1 MIMDK
6 RLENY
11 VDVPQRIKLF
21 YEKYPEGSLQMDPN
35 LKFQQVGDQL
45 IVIGRGYA
53 FRSPDDTR
61 PGVGTAQEYL
71 PGKTNFTRGSE
82 IQNLETSCWGRAIG
96 ALGIG
101 IEKSVATREEV
112 EFAIERNK
120 PETVTIKRAHPGLKQ
135 IVEILN
141 GFGHVSKDEILA
153 AVQGLIDRSVTSSND
168 LTDEEV
174 DFVLSHLVE
183 ISS

>member
-1 MIMDK
+1 MDK

-21 YEKYPEGSLQMDPN
+21 YEKYPEGSLQMDPD
-35 LKFQQVGDQL
+35 LQFQTVGDQI
-45 IVIGRGYA
+45 IVIGRAYA
-53 FRSPDDTR
+53 YRNPQDEK

-101 IEKSVATREEV
+101 IDKAIASKEEV
-112 EFAIERNK
+112 ELAMERNK
-120 PETVTIKRAHPGLKQ
+120 PEKVMMKRTNPGLKQ
-135 IVEILN
+135 IVELLGTQGITE
-141 GFGHVSKDEILA
+141 KDAILA
-153 AVQGLIDRSVTSSND
+153 AVRGLVDREISSSND
-168 LTDEEV
+168 LTDDEV
-174 DFVLSHLVE
+174 ALIIKNLAVVGS
-183 ISS
+183 

>member
-1 MIMDK
+1 MDK

-21 YEKYPEGSLQMDPN
+21 YEKYPEGSLQMDPD
-35 LKFQQVGDQL
+35 LQFQTVGDQI
-45 IVIGRGYA
+45 IVIGRAYA
-53 FRSPDDTR
+53 YRNAQDEK

-101 IEKSVATREEV
+101 IDKAIASKEEV
-112 EFAIERNK
+112 ELAMERNK
-120 PETVTIKRAHPGLKQ
+120 PDKVMMKRTNPGLKQ
-135 IVEILN
+135 IVELLGTQGITE
-141 GFGHVSKDEILA
+141 KDAILA
-153 AVQGLIDRSVTSSND
+153 AVRGLVDREISSSND
-168 LTDEEV
+168 LTDDEV
-174 DFVLSHLVE
+174 ALIIKNLAVVGS
-183 ISS
+183 

>member
-1 MIMDK
+1 MDK

-21 YEKYPEGSLQMDPN
+21 YEKYPEGSLQMDPD
-35 LKFQQVGDQL
+35 LQFQTVGDQI
-45 IVIGRGYA
+45 IVIGRAYA
-53 FRSPDDTR
+53 YRNPQDEK

-101 IEKSVATREEV
+101 IDKAIASKEEV
-112 EFAIERNK
+112 ELAMERNK
-120 PETVTIKRAHPGLKQ
+120 PEKVMMKRTNPGLKQ
-135 IVEILN
+135 IVELLGTQGITE
-141 GFGHVSKDEILA
+141 KDAILA
-153 AVQGLIDRSVTSSND
+153 AVRGLINR
-168 LTDEEV
+168 
-174 DFVLSHLVE
+174 E
-183 ISS
+183 ISSSNELTDDEIELIIKNLAVVGS

>member
-1 MIMDK
+1 MDK

-21 YEKYPEGSLQMDPN
+21 YEKYPEGSLQMDPD
-35 LKFQQVGDQL
+35 LQFQTVGDQI
-45 IVIGRGYA
+45 IVIGRAYA
-53 FRSPDDTR
+53 YRNPQDEK

-101 IEKSVATREEV
+101 IDKAIASKEEV
-112 EFAIERNK
+112 ELAIERNK
-120 PETVTIKRAHPGLKQ
+120 PEKVMMKRTNPGLKQ
-135 IVEILN
+135 IVELLGTQGITE
-141 GFGHVSKDEILA
+141 KDAILA
-153 AVQGLIDRSVTSSND
+153 AVRGLVDREISSSND
-168 LTDEEV
+168 LTDDEV
-174 DFVLSHLVE
+174 ALIIKNLAVVGS
-183 ISS
+183 

>member
-1 MIMDK
+1 MDK

-21 YEKYPEGSLQMDPN
+21 YEKYPEGSLQMDPD
-35 LKFQQVGDQL
+35 LQFQTVGDQI
-45 IVIGRGYA
+45 IVIGRAYA
-53 FRSPDDTR
+53 YRNPQDEK

-101 IEKSVATREEV
+101 IDKAIASKEEV
-112 EFAIERNK
+112 ELAMERNK
-120 PETVTIKRAHPGLKQ
+120 PDKVMMKRTNPGLKQ
-135 IVEILN
+135 IVELLGTQGITE
-141 GFGHVSKDEILA
+141 KDAILA
-153 AVQGLIDRSVTSSND
+153 AVRGLVDREISSSND
-168 LTDEEV
+168 LTDEEIALIIKNLAV
-174 DFVLSHLVE
+174 V
-183 ISS
+183 SS

>member
-1 MIMDK
+1 MDK

-21 YEKYPEGSLQMDPN
+21 YEKYPEGSLQLDPD
-35 LKFQQVGDQL
+35 LRFELFGDQV
-45 IVIGRGYA
+45 IVIGRAYA
-53 FRSPDDTR
+53 FRNPEDPR

-101 IEKSVATREEV
+101 IEKAIASREEV
-112 EFAIERNK
+112 ELAIERNK
-120 PETVTIKRAHPGLKQ
+120 PDTITIKRANPGLKQ
-135 IVEILN
+135 IVELLN
-141 GFGHVSKDEILA
+141 GFEHSSKDEILL
-153 AVQGLIDRSVTSSND
+153 AVSGLIDRNVASSND
-168 LTDEEV
+168 LTDDEV

>member
-1 MIMDK
+1 MDK

-45 IVIGRGYA
+45 IVIGQGYA
-53 FRSPDDTR
+53 FRNPGDTR

-112 EFAIERNK
+112 ELAIERNK
-120 PETVTIKRAHPGLKQ
+120 PETVRIKRANPSLKRIVDLLGLFEIKEKN
-135 IVEILN
+135 EIL
-141 GFGHVSKDEILA
+141 E
-153 AVQGLIDRSVTSSND
+153 AVRGLVDREVASSND
-168 LTDEEV
+168 LTDDEV
-174 DFVLSHLVE
+174 EFILIHLEE
-183 ISS
+183 ISA

>member
-1 MIMDK
+1 MDK

-21 YEKYPEGSLQMDPN
+21 YEKYPDGSLQMDPD
-35 LKFQQVGDQL
+35 LQFQTVGDQI
-45 IVIGRGYA
+45 IVIGRAYA
-53 FRSPDDTR
+53 YRNPQDEK

-101 IEKSVATREEV
+101 IDKAIASKEEV
-112 EFAIERNK
+112 ELAMERNK
-120 PETVTIKRAHPGLKQ
+120 PEKVMMKRTNPGLKQ
-135 IVEILN
+135 IVELLGAQGITE
-141 GFGHVSKDEILA
+141 KDAILA
-153 AVQGLIDRSVTSSND
+153 AVRGLVNR
-168 LTDEEV
+168 
-174 DFVLSHLVE
+174 E
-183 ISS
+183 ISSSNELTDDEIALIIKNLAVVGS

>member
-1 MIMDK
+1 MDK

-45 IVIGRGYA
+45 IVIGQGLA
-53 FRSPDDTR
+53 FRHPDDMR
-61 PGVGTAQEYL
+61 PGIGTAQEYL

-112 EFAIERNK
+112 ELAIERNK
-120 PETVTIKRAHPGLKQ
+120 PETVRIKRANPSLKRIVDLLGLFEIKEKN
-135 IVEILN
+135 EIL
-141 GFGHVSKDEILA
+141 E
-153 AVQGLIDRSVTSSND
+153 AVKGLVDRDVASSND
-168 LTDEEV
+168 LTDDEV
-174 DFVLSHLVE
+174 EFILTHLEE
-183 ISS
+183 ISA

>member
-1 MIMDK
+1 MDK

-21 YEKYPEGSLQMDPN
+21 YEKYPEGSLEMDPD
-35 LKFQQVGDQL
+35 LKFQQVDDQL
-45 IVIGRGYA
+45 IVIGRAYA
-53 FRSPDDTR
+53 YRHPGDEK

-101 IEKSVATREEV
+101 IDKAIATREEV
-112 EFAIERNK
+112 ELAIERNK
-120 PETVTIKRAHPGLKQ
+120 PDKVIMKRANPGLKQ
-135 IVEILN
+135 IVELLGRFDITE
-141 GFGHVSKDEILA
+141 KDGILA
-153 AVQGLIDRSVTSSND
+153 AVHGLIDREVSSSHD
-168 LTDEEV
+168 LSDDEVE
-174 DFVLSHLVE
+174 FIIEHLAE

>member
-1 MIMDK
+1 MDK

-21 YEKYPEGSLQMDPN
+21 YEKYPNGSLQMDPN
-35 LKFQQVGDQL
+35 FKFQQVGDQL
-45 IVIGRGYA
+45 IVIGQGFA
-53 FRSPDDTR
+53 FRSPEDVR

-101 IEKSVATREEV
+101 IEKAIASREEV
-112 EFAIERNK
+112 ELAIERNK
-120 PETVTIKRAHPGLKQ
+120 PETVTIKRANPGLKQ
-135 IVEILN
+135 IVDLLKTFEHSSKEEIL
-141 GFGHVSKDEILA
+141 V
-153 AVQGLIDRSVTSSND
+153 AVCGLIDRDVTSSND
-168 LTDEEV
+168 LTDDEV
-174 DFVLSHLVE
+174 DFILSHLVE